1 MGAAEITSSDISM
14 KFKDYE
20 DNLEELPQNTFSQ
33 GHPPPS
39 TFTVFRTMGG
49 QNIDV
54 GLDCS
59 WLDRS
64 QSQ

>member
-1 MGAAEITSSDISM
+1 M

-20 DNLEELPQNTFSQ
+20 DNLKELLQNTFSQ
-33 GHPPPS
+33 GLPPPS
-39 TFTVFRTMGG
+39 TFTVFRAMGG

-59 WLDRS
+59 WLDRL